1 MNYRADIDGI
11 RAIAVSI
18 VILFHFSVP
27 GFSGGFIGVDVFFVL
42 SGYLISS
49 IIFAQLDKGAFEFGN
64 FYFRRIRRL
73 FPVYIVVML
82 STFAIAYALM
92 LPKEFKQ
99 FGQSIVASTVYAS
112 NILFYLQAGY
122 FDTSSHL
129 KPLLHTWS
137 LSVEEQFY
145 LVFPFV
151 AWATAKF
158 SRKSLFILFSILT
171 LSSLIAAMVY
181 IDLDNSA
188 VFYLY
193 PFRAWEMFLGTLLAT
208 QFIPQLSSKLWNNI
222 TAVIGVLLIV
232 IPNFLYD
239 SSTLFPGLSALAPC
253 IGTVLLLYT
262 GVSNNGWVQSILSS
276 PVPVFIGKLSYSL
289 YLWHWPV
296 YVLYTYDKPHGVNA
310 LDISIMTSCTFI
322 ASLLSWK
329 FVETPMRKGNIALF
343 NRQSTVFASTAFIS
357 ILFMSVGY
365 YIHSSSGLPSRLD
378 QKTATF
384 AVAASD
390 LFGNFENCEENN
402 NSTLPNIGFCTIGN
416 PFNATSYTLI
426 WGDSHGGAYKRGYKS
441 LVEGKDHNVLIA
453 WDGGCPPIYNFNKDE
468 SVSSK
473 IVDQQCSKRNQ
484 AVRRLIERD
493 SRINAIVMVARWS
506 YYINGGGVG
515 IDAQNKIT
523 IWPDGAKPG
532 SIDDEAAYFIDAFT
546 DTLQTLS
553 KDGHK
558 VFVVEQP
565 PEFEKFLARTLAID
579 LMNGSADFETNLEEL
594 ATQKYPSVLL
604 RQGKM
609 QQALDKVELQ
619 NLATVLKTHR
629 YFCSDDR
636 CSLMINDSP
645 TYFDN
650 NHVSSLGSVQIK
662 AMFSPV
668 VDYIE
673 TQERGS
679 L

>member
-49 IIFAQLDKGAFEFGN
+49 IIFSQLEKGKFEFGN

-82 STFAIAYALM
+82 ATFAVAYALM
-92 LPKEFKQ
+92 LPKEFRE
-99 FGQSIVASTVYAS
+99 FGQSLLASTVYVS

-145 LVFPFV
+145 LIFPFV
-151 AWATAKF
+151 AWVTAKF
-158 SRKSLFILFSILT
+158 SRKSLFILFATLT
-171 LSSLIAAMVY
+171 LASFAAAAYY
-181 IDLDNSA
+181 IHRDNSA

-208 QFIPQLSSKLWNNI
+208 QFIPQLKSKLSNDI
-222 TAVIGVLLIV
+222 AAVCGLLLII
-232 IPNFLYD
+232 IPNFFYD
-239 SSTLFPGLSALAPC
+239 SSTLFPGVSALAPC
-253 IGTVLLLYT
+253 LGTVLLLYT
-262 GVSNNGWVQSILSS
+262 GVSHSGWVQRILSS
-276 PVPVFIGKLSYSL
+276 SPPVFIGKLSYSL

-296 YVLYTYDKPHGVNA
+296 YVLYTYGKPEGA
-310 LDISIMTSCTFI
+310 DTIDICIMSACTFI

-329 FVETPMRKGNIALF
+329 FVETPIRKGQVVLF
-343 NRQSTVFASTAFIS
+343 NNKVNVFTSTALVS
-357 ILFMSVGY
+357 VLFMAVGF
-365 YIHSSSGLPSRLD
+365 YIHSTLGMPNRLD
-378 QKTATF
+378 SKTAAF

-390 LFGNFENCEENN
+390 LFGDFENCEENTN
-402 NSTLPNIGFCTIGN
+402 KTLPNIGFCAIGS
-416 PFNATSYTLI
+416 PFTSTSYTLV

-441 LVEGKDHNVLIA
+441 LVEGKDHNVLVA

-468 SVSSK
+468 SVSSTV
-473 IVDQQCSKRNQ
+473 VDEQCSKRNQ

-493 SRINAIVMVARWS
+493 SRINAIVMVGRWS

-515 IDAQNKIT
+515 IDAENKIT
-523 IWPDGAKPG
+523 IWPDGAEPG
-532 SIDDEAAYFIDAFT
+532 SVDDEAAYFVDAFT
-546 DTLQTLS
+546 KTLEVLT
-553 KDGHK
+553 KDKHK

-565 PEFEKFLARTLAID
+565 PEFTRYLARTLAIN
-579 LMNGSADFETNLEEL
+579 LMNGSADFEKNLAEL
-594 ATQKYPSVLL
+594 ATQDYPSVLA

-609 QQALDKVELQ
+609 QTALDAVEQ
-619 NLATVLKTHR
+619 RGLATILRTHK
-629 YFCSDDR
+629 YFCSEST
-636 CSLMINDSP
+636 CSLMINDAP

-650 NHVSSLGSVQIK
+650 NHVSSLGAVQIK
-662 AMFSPV
+662 TMFSPV
-668 VDYIE
+668 VE
-673 TQERGS
+673 FLEAEENRQ